1 MAWPRK
7 VGVLL
12 VFAGAVLLAVGVVPA
27 LCGAVMARMELA
39 SFHAGAHPPVRRWD
53 SARIRAYQ
61 SALHLDLPAPE
72 AVLRIPRLGLEAPV
86 LEGISPLALNRGVG
100 HIPGTARPGQPGN
113 VGITG
118 HRDGFFRPLQDARV
132 GDILE
137 LEHPRT
143 GSDVRQTD
151 RYIVREIKI
160 VPPADTSVLRSSGGD
175 SLTLVTCYPF
185 YVLGAAPRRYIVR
198 ASRVSAGDVF
208 VTSMSSALKPTGD

>member
-12 VFAGAVLLAVGVVPA
+12 VVAGAGLLAIGVVPA
-27 LCGAVMARMELA
+27 LYGAAMARIELA
-39 SFHAGAHPPVRRWD
+39 SFHSVTKHPIRRWD
-53 SARIRAYQ
+53 SARVRAYQ
-61 SALHLDLPAPE
+61 SALHLDFPAPE

-86 LEGISPLALNRGVG
+86 LEGVSGLALNRGVG

-113 VGITG
+113 VAITG

-143 GSDVRQTD
+143 GSDARQTD

-160 VPPADTSVLRSSGGD
+160 VPPADTSVLRPNGGD

-198 ASRVSAGDVF
+198 ASRLSTGDAF
-208 VTSMSSALKPTGD
+208 VASLSSALKPSGD

>member
-12 VFAGAVLLAVGVVPA
+12 VVAGAALLALGVVPA
-27 LCGAVMARMELA
+27 LYGAAMARMELA
-39 SFHAGAHPPVRRWD
+39 SFRSSAPHHPVRHWD
-53 SARIRAYQ
+53 SARVRAYQ

-86 LEGISPLALNRGVG
+86 LEGVSSLTLNRGVG

-113 VGITG
+113 VAITG

-137 LEHPRT
+137 LEHPR
-143 GSDVRQTD
+143 GEVQQTD

-160 VPPADTSVLRSSGGD
+160 VQPAETWVLKPTGED

-185 YVLGAAPRRYIVR
+185 YVIGSAPRRYIVR
-198 ASRVSAGDVF
+198 AARLSTGDSF
-208 VTSMSSALKPTGD
+208 VASLSSALKPTGD

>member
-12 VFAGAVLLAVGVVPA
+12 VTAGAVLLAIGVVPA
-27 LCGAVMARMELA
+27 LYGAAMARMELA
-39 SFHAGAHPPVRRWD
+39 SFHAGPRHPVRRWD

-61 SALHLDLPAPE
+61 SALHLDFPAPE

-86 LEGISPLALNRGVG
+86 LEGVSPLALNRGVG
-100 HIPGTARPGQPGN
+100 HIPGTALPGQPGN
-113 VGITG
+113 VAITG
-118 HRDGFFRPLQDARV
+118 HRDGFFRPLQDARI

-143 GSDVRQTD
+143 GSEARQTD
-151 RYIVREIKI
+151 RYIVREIK
-160 VPPADTSVLRSSGGD
+160 VVRPAETWVLKPSGSD

-185 YVLGAAPRRYIVR
+185 YVLGSAPRRYIVR
-198 ASRVSAGDVF
+198 AVRLSTGDSIVA
-208 VTSMSSALKPTGD
+208 SLSSALKPTGD